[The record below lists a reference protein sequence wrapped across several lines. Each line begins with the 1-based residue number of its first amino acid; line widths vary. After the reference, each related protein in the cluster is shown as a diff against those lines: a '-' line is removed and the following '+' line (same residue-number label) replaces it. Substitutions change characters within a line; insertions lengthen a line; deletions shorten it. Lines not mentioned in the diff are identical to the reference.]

1 MSQLYPNFKFDIIK
15 PCTTNRAR
23 LGLLNTPHGAI
34 QTPNFIF
41 CGTHAG
47 LRCMTGEE
55 AKAAGADIVL
65 ANTYHM
71 LVRPGPEIVQKLG
84 GLHKMMVW
92 DGPIMTD
99 SGGFQIF
106 VMGYEGS
113 SDEIKHRGKAGA
125 KKSLIKINEEGAWF
139 YSYMGGAKIHLTPEK
154 SIDVQKALGADLIYQ
169 LDECTSSAHGKN
181 YHADSMRMSL
191 RWGDRC
197 IRRFTETNDYT
208 QALYGIVQ
216 GGNYMDLRTESAKA
230 INEQDFFGM
239 AIGGYFGKSK
249 SELHDIVTPTME
261 QVRRDRPVHMLGIGH
276 VEDIFAGV
284 KAGIDTFDCVEPT
297 RLAGHGTMLLKGQ
310 PRMRINLRNSKYRG
324 DDAPLDADSTFHISR
339 QYTRGTL
346 HHLVQAQEP
355 LAEHVLSMHNVAVMM
370 QLFREIR
377 EGIRTDTLDAVEK
390 EWIPDTKGED

>member
-1 MSQLYPNFKFDIIK
+1 MSALYPNFKFDILK
-15 PCTTNRAR
+15 DAPGHRAR
-23 LGLLNTPHGAI
+23 LGRLETPHGAI
-34 QTPNFIF
+34 ETPNFIF

-55 AKAAGADIVL
+55 AKAAGAQIVL

-71 LVRPGPEIVQKLG
+71 LVRPGPEIVEKLG
-84 GLHKMMVW
+84 GLHNMMVW

-106 VMGYEGS
+106 IMGYEGE
-113 SDEIKHRGKAGA
+113 SDEIKMRGKKAA

-139 YSYMGGAKIHLTPEK
+139 YSYKDGSKIHLTPEK
-154 SIDVQKALGADLIYQ
+154 SMDVQRALGADLIFQ
-169 LDECTSSAHGKN
+169 LDECTSGAHGKN

-197 IRRFTETNDYT
+197 IKRFAETGDGK

-216 GGNYMDLRTESAKA
+216 GGNFMDLREESAKR

-239 AIGGYFGKSK
+239 AIGGYFGKTQG
-249 SELHDIVTPTME
+249 ELHDIVRPTME
-261 QVRRDRPVHMLGIGH
+261 FVRRDRPVHMLGIGH

-324 DDAPLDADSTFHISR
+324 DPTPLDPVSTFHISR

-346 HHLVQAQEP
+346 HHLIQAQEP
-355 LAEHVLSMHNVAVMM
+355 LAEHVLSMHNVSVMM
-370 QLFREIR
+370 QLFGEIR
-377 EGIRTDTLDAVEK
+377 DGIKTDKLDQVEK
-390 EWIPDTKGED
+390 EWIG

>member
-1 MSQLYPNFKFDIIK
+1 MSGLYPNFKFEITK
-15 PCTTNRAR
+15 PCTKTRAR
-23 LGLLNTPHGAI
+23 LGRLTTPHGTI
-34 QTPNFIF
+34 STPNFIF

-47 LRCMTGEE
+47 LRSMTGEE

-65 ANTYHM
+65 ANTYHL
-71 LVRPGPEIVQKLG
+71 LVRPGPDVVAKLG

-106 VMGYEGS
+106 IMGYEGN
-113 SDEIKHRGKAGA
+113 SDEIKMRGKKAP
-125 KKSLIKINEEGAWF
+125 KKSLFKINEEGAWF
-139 YSYMGGAKIHLTPEK
+139 YSYHNGEKIHLTPER
-154 SIDVQKALGADLIYQ
+154 SMDVQKALGADLIYQ

-197 IRRFTETNDYT
+197 IKRFAETSDGK

-216 GGNYMDLRTESAKA
+216 GGNYEDLRLESAA
-230 INEQDFFGM
+230 RVNEQDFFGM
-239 AIGGYFGKSK
+239 AVGGYFGKSK
-249 SELHDIVTPTME
+249 DSLTDIVALTME
-261 QVRRDRPVHMLGIGH
+261 AIRRDRPVHMLGIGH

-284 KAGIDTFDCVEPT
+284 KQGIDTFDCVEPT
-297 RLAGHGTMLLKGQ
+297 RLAGHGTMLLKGA
-310 PRMRINLRNSKYRG
+310 PRMRLNLRNSKFRG
-324 DDAPLDADSTFHISR
+324 DDTPLDANSVFHVSR

-377 EGIRTDTLDAVEK
+377 EALANDTLEQCEK
-390 EWIPDTKGED
+390 EWLG

>member
-1 MSQLYPNFKFDIIK
+1 MTLYPNFKFDIVK
-15 PCTTNRAR
+15 PCTKTRAR
-23 LGLLNTPHGAI
+23 FGRLTTPHGTI
-34 QTPNFIF
+34 ETPNFIF

-55 AKAAGADIVL
+55 AKAAGADIIL
-65 ANTYHM
+65 SNTYHL
-71 LVRPGPEIVQKLG
+71 LVRPGPDVVAKLG
-84 GLHKMMVW
+84 GLHKMCVW
-92 DGPIMTD
+92 DGPMMTD

-106 VMGYEGS
+106 IMGYEGN
-113 SDEIKHRGKAGA
+113 SDEIKMRGKKVT
-125 KKSLIKINEEGAWF
+125 KKALIKIDEEGAWF
-139 YSYMGGAKIHLTPEK
+139 YSYLNGEKIHLTPEK

-169 LDECTSSAHGKN
+169 LDECTSSAHGKD
-181 YHADSMRMSL
+181 YHAESMRMSL

-197 IRRFTETNDYT
+197 IKRFSEINEGG

-216 GGNYMDLRTESAKA
+216 GGNFMDLRTESANR

-249 SELHDIVTPTME
+249 GELHDIIGPTME
-261 QVRRDRPVHMLGIGH
+261 IVRRDRPVHMLGIGH
-276 VEDIFAGV
+276 VEDIFKGV
-284 KAGIDTFDCVEPT
+284 RDGIDTFDCVEPT

-310 PRMRINLRNSKYRG
+310 PRMRINLRNGKYRG
-324 DDAPLDADSTFHISR
+324 DDTPLDPNSAFHVSR

-355 LAEHVLSMHNVAVMM
+355 LAEHVLSMHNVAVMT

-377 EGIRTDTLDAVEK
+377 EAIKTDTLDQIER
-390 EWIPDTKGED
+390 EWIVS

>member
-1 MSQLYPNFKFDIIK
+1 MTGLYPNFEFDILK
-15 PCTTNRAR
+15 PCTKSRAR
-23 LGLLNTPHGAI
+23 LGRLKTPHGTI
-34 QTPNFIF
+34 NTPNFIF

-47 LRCMTGEE
+47 LRSMTGDE

-71 LVRPGPEIVQKLG
+71 LVRPGPDVVAKLG
-84 GLHKMMVW
+84 GLHGMMVW

-106 VMGYEGS
+106 VMGYEGK
-113 SDEIKHRGKAGA
+113 SDEIKHRGKAQP
-125 KKSLIKINEEGAWF
+125 KKSLIKITEEGAWF
-139 YSYMGGAKIHLTPEK
+139 YSYLNGEKLHLTPEK

-169 LDECTSSAHGKN
+169 LDECTSSAHGKD

-197 IRRFTETNDYT
+197 IKRFTETNDGK

-216 GGNYMDLRTESAKA
+216 GGNYMDLRTESITR
-230 INEQDFFGM
+230 INEQDFFGV

-249 SELHDIVTPTME
+249 DELHDIVRPTME
-261 QVRRDRPVHMLGIGH
+261 LVRRDRPVHMLGIGH

-284 KAGIDTFDCVEPT
+284 RAGIDTFDCVEPT
-297 RLAGHGTMLLKGQ
+297 RLAGHGTMLMKGEK
-310 PRMRINLRNSKYRG
+310 RMRLNMKNSKFRG
-324 DDAPLDADSTFHISR
+324 DPTPLDANSIFPISR
-339 QYTRGTL
+339 QYSRGTI

-377 EGIRTDTLDAVEK
+377 EALANDTLDALEK
-390 EWIPDTKGED
+390 EWVV

>member
-1 MSQLYPNFKFDIIK
+1 MTGLYPNFKFEIIK
-15 PCTTNRAR
+15 AAPDSRAR
-23 LGLLNTPHGAI
+23 LGLLSTPHGAI

-55 AKAAGADIVL
+55 AKDAGAQIVL

-71 LVRPGPEIVQKLG
+71 LVRPGPEVVEKLG

-106 VMGYEGS
+106 VMGYEGK
-113 SDEIKHRGKAGA
+113 SDEIKHRGKGAA

-139 YSYMGGAKIHLTPEK
+139 YSYLNGSKIHLTPER
-154 SIDVQKALGADLIYQ
+154 SIDVQRALGADLIYQ
-169 LDECTSSAHGKN
+169 LDECTSSAHGKD
-181 YHADSMRMSL
+181 YHAASMRMSL

-197 IRRFTETNDYT
+197 IKRFTETGDGK

-216 GGNYMDLRTESAKA
+216 GGNYMDLRTESAER

-249 SELHDIVTPTME
+249 TELHDIVTPTME
-261 QVRRDRPVHMLGIGH
+261 RVRRDRPVHMLGIGH

-284 KAGIDTFDCVEPT
+284 RAGIDTFDCVEPT

-324 DDAPLDADSTFHISR
+324 DPTPLDETSPFRISR

-355 LAEHVLSMHNVAVMM
+355 LAEHVLSMHNVSVMM
-370 QLFREIR
+370 QLFGEIR
-377 EGIRTDTLDAVEK
+377 QALADGTLDRLEK
-390 EWIPDTKGED
+390 EWIVEA

>member
-1 MSQLYPNFKFDIIK
+1 MSALYPNFKFDIVK
-15 PCTTNRAR
+15 PCTESRAR
-23 LGLLNTPHGAI
+23 LGRLVTPHGAI
-34 QTPNFIF
+34 DTPNFIF

-47 LRCMTGEE
+47 LRSMTGEE

-71 LVRPGPEIVQKLG
+71 LVRPGPDIVRKLG

-106 VMGYEGS
+106 VMGYEGT
-113 SDEIKHRGKAGA
+113 SDEIKHRGKTQT

-139 YSYMGGAKIHLTPEK
+139 YSYMGGEKIHLTPEK
-154 SIDVQKALGADLIYQ
+154 SMDVQRALGADLIYQ

-197 IRRFTETNDYT
+197 IKRFAETSDGT

-216 GGNYMDLRTESAKA
+216 GGNYMDLRTESAQR

-249 SELHDIVTPTME
+249 SELHDIVAPTME
-261 QVRRDRPVHMLGIGH
+261 IVRRDRPVHMLGIGH

-284 KAGIDTFDCVEPT
+284 RAGIDTFDCVEPT

-324 DDAPLDADSTFHISR
+324 DDTPLDPDSAFHISR

-346 HHLVQAQEP
+346 HHLIQAQEP
-355 LAEHVLSMHNVAVMM
+355 LAEHVLSMHNVHVTM

-377 EGIRTDTLDAVEK
+377 EGIRTDTLDDVQKQWIVEAK
-390 EWIPDTKGED
+390 I